1 MIPGPTAD
9 AGGPKRFASGRR
21 SLYTDPFVEL
31 QGRKPDSAPMGRT
44 PSVPIISAGLLP
56 PMSDASLGGAAAPFP
71 IEAVPFPIEESTTP
85 DEPASQTGWATTG
98 SDEAHS
104 DTVVQGSDEGLV
116 VTQESYTYTDTVH
129 GHIETYR
136 EEIEVVRQATG
147 EIVHQ
152 EHYQYFTEQPTE
164 LYTEPSREDNK
175 QPSPYLSATQPLI
188 PASPDNSF
196 SPRGR
201 SPRLR
206 SRSGGS
212 ASQFP
217 LSTPVSDV
225 RLATHPTELSAI
237 DPVEE
242 LGLTT
247 SSRLHMGATPW
258 VTRAML
264 PRSDSDWFQTQRRES
279 EDDQTH
285 SPRNPA
291 SSSRHCDISI
301 LGHPV
306 GRPIVFPSSVEE
318 KRSPLSAKAELTETL
333 VSITEGAGGEGSVVA
348 IQRAISQ
355 AVDLAF
361 VKEDPDSRALFCEA
375 IEAVSFNEG
384 PLREAAMEA
393 VTVLVDCLEESV
405 LAGGDAE
412 VDRSTAS
419 SALGAL
425 WNLSFNEGNGDSTTV
440 PTVDLINSAK
450 QAMLAFTDDP
460 VVQTNASGLLVN
472 LASDRQGQREVLNTG
487 CLEALVEAVSTHSD
501 NVALLEHTCQLLAMI
516 ASRKDLRAQLPK
528 QYCVQVL
535 PIADQCSD
543 TSVRRWANWLRS
555 TAAI

>member
-1 MIPGPTAD
+1 M
-9 AGGPKRFASGRR
+9 
-21 SLYTDPFVEL
+21 
-31 QGRKPDSAPMGRT
+31 M
-44 PSVPIISAGLLP
+44 SAGLLP
-56 PMSDASLGGAAAPFP
+56 PMPDASLGGAAAPFP
-71 IEAVPFPIEESTTP
+71 IEAAPFPIEESTTP

-98 SDEAHS
+98 SDEAQS

-129 GHIETYR
+129 GHIENYR
-136 EEIEVVRQATG
+136 EEIEVVRQPTG

-164 LYTEPSREDNK
+164 LYTEPSREDDK
-175 QPSPYLSATQPLI
+175 QPSPYLSATQPLL
-188 PASPDNSF
+188 PGSQENSL
-196 SPRGR
+196 SPRSR

-206 SRSGGS
+206 SRSGS
-212 ASQFP
+212 ASQMP
-217 LSTPVSDV
+217 LSTPLSDV

-242 LGLTT
+242 TGLTT
-247 SSRLHMGATPW
+247 GSRLHMGTTPL
-258 VTRAML
+258 VTRAVL
-264 PRSDSDWFQTQRRES
+264 PRNDSDWFQTQRRES
-279 EDDQTH
+279 EDDQTQ

-291 SSSRHCDISI
+291 SSSSHCEISI

-306 GRPIVFPSSVEE
+306 GRPIVFPSSAEE
-318 KRSPLSAKAELTETL
+318 KRSPPSAKAELTETL

-393 VTVLVDCLEESV
+393 VSVLVDCLEESV

-425 WNLSFNEGNGDSTTV
+425 WNLSFNGNGESTTI

-450 QAMLAFTDDP
+450 QAMLAFADDP

-472 LASDRQGQREVLNTG
+472 LASDRQGQREVLNMG
-487 CLEALVEAVSTHSD
+487 CLEALVEAVSTHCN

-528 QYCVQVL
+528 EYCVQVL
-535 PIADQCSD
+535 EIAYQCSD
-543 TSVRRWANWLRS
+543 NSVTRWANWLRS